1 MPFQNYNYQKGRFIM
16 KKMIALAL
24 SAVMALSLVAC
35 GGKGNTVDD
44 NANIV
49 GDDPATWEPTIT
61 IDSEQKSDI
70 EIPDPFSV
78 CSSLEEAAQNAGFSF
93 NVPEAVDGYTQRIIR
108 TMAGEEG
115 SAMIEVIYQNEI
127 DGKENTDSADE
138 IRMRKA
144 NGDED
149 ISGDYTEYSETSSL
163 TVGNIQVTVKG
174 GHGNINLATWTDNG
188 YTYSIGVY
196 SETGITA
203 EEMSDFIAAV
213 K

>member
-1 MPFQNYNYQKGRFIM
+1 M
-16 KKMIALAL
+16 KKMIILVL

-35 GGKGNTVDD
+35 GDNGNPADD
-44 NANIV
+44 STNIV
-49 GDDPATWEPTIT
+49 GDDSATWGPT

-70 EIPDPFSV
+70 EIPDPFSE
-78 CSSLEEAAQNAGFSF
+78 CSSLEEATQNAGFSF
-93 NVPEAVDGYTQRIIR
+93 NVPEAVDGYAQRIIR

-115 SAMIEVIYQNEI
+115 GAMIEVIYQNEI
-127 DGKENTDSADE
+127 DENENSDKADE

-163 TVGNIQVTVKG
+163 TIGNIQVTVKG
-174 GHGNINLATWTDNG
+174 EHGNINLATWTDNG

>member
-1 MPFQNYNYQKGRFIM
+1 M

-35 GGKGNTVDD
+35 GEKGNTVDD

-49 GDDPATWEPTIT
+49 GGDPATWEPTIT

-70 EIPDPFSV
+70 EIPDLFSES
-78 CSSLEEAAQNAGFSF
+78 SSLEEAAQNAGFSF
-93 NVPEAVDGYTQRIIR
+93 NVPEAVDSYTQRIIR
-108 TMAGEEG
+108 TTAGGEG
-115 SAMIEVIYQNEI
+115 STMIEVIYQNEI

-149 ISGDYTEYSETSSL
+149 ISGDYTEYPETSSL
-163 TVGNIQVTVKG
+163 TVGNIQVTAKG
-174 GHGNINLATWTDNG
+174 GNGNINLATWTDNG

-203 EEMSDFIAAV
+203 EEMYDFIAAE

>member
-1 MPFQNYNYQKGRFIM
+1 M

-163 TVGNIQVTVKG
+163 TVENIQVTVKG

>member
-1 MPFQNYNYQKGRFIM
+1 M

-35 GGKGNTVDD
+35 GDKENPVDD
-44 NANIV
+44 NTNIV
-49 GDDPATWEPTIT
+49 GDDPATWGPTS
-61 IDSEQKSDI
+61 DSEQKSDV
-70 EIPDPFSV
+70 EIPDPFSE
-78 CSSLEEAAQNAGFSF
+78 CGSLEEAAQNAGFSF
-93 NVPEAVDGYTQRIIR
+93 DVPEAVDGYAQRIIR
-108 TMAGEEG
+108 TMADEDG
-115 SAMIEVIYQNEI
+115 STMVEVIYQNEI
-127 DGKENTDSADE
+127 DENENTDSADE

-174 GHGNINLATWTDNG
+174 EHGNINLATWTDNG

>member
-1 MPFQNYNYQKGRFIM
+1 MR
-16 KKMIALAL
+16 
-24 SAVMALSLVAC
+24 S
-35 GGKGNTVDD
+35 
-44 NANIV
+44 
-49 GDDPATWEPTIT
+49 
-61 IDSEQKSDI
+61 
-70 EIPDPFSV
+70 PDPFSE
-78 CSSLEEAAQNAGFSF
+78 CNSLAEAAQNAGFSF
-93 NVPEAVDGYTQRIIR
+93 NVPEAVDGYAQRIIR
-108 TMAGEEG
+108 TTAGEEG

-144 NGDED
+144 KGDED

-174 GHGNINLATWTDNG
+174 GHGNINLATWTDNE

>member
-1 MPFQNYNYQKGRFIM
+1 M

-35 GGKGNTVDD
+35 GEKGNTVDG

-61 IDSEQKSDI
+61 IDSEQKFDI
-70 EIPDPFSV
+70 EIPDPFSE

-93 NVPEAVDGYTQRIIR
+93 NVPETVDGYAQRIIR
-108 TMAGEEG
+108 TTAGEEG

-127 DGKENTDSADE
+127 DGNENTDSADE

-163 TVGNIQVTVKG
+163 TVGNIQVTAKG

-196 SETGITA
+196 SKTGITA
-203 EEMSDFIAAV
+203 EEMYDFIAAV

>member
-1 MPFQNYNYQKGRFIM
+1 M
-16 KKMIALAL
+16 KKMTALAL

-35 GGKGNTVDD
+35 GEKGNTVDD
-44 NANIV
+44 NATIV

-70 EIPDPFSV
+70 EIPDPFSE

-93 NVPEAVDGYTQRIIR
+93 NVPETVDGYAQRIIR
-108 TMAGEEG
+108 TTAGEEG

-127 DGKENTDSADE
+127 DGNESTDSADE

-144 NGDED
+144 KGDED

-196 SETGITA
+196 SETGITV